1 MPRLCA
7 GGSTH
12 PQPYSIS
19 RHGVISLAPGKDGS
33 GLASSR
39 RGAVVWID
47 DSRRSA
53 KATHRDVP
61 ISPLTRRPTP
71 ERPPSASYSSL
82 ALGVGWVD
90 TSGTSF
96 SVAIPRSD
104 GGQTVAH
111 VIPCMSSNVSAAAAS
126 QPVSLIGVPSSKIV
140 SICRGTQKWVEQRDR
155 AAAALAAE
163 KQRGADAAPRSADG
177 SVDES
182 PKADASTPRPASSSK
197 ATRQQSN
204 LQSADSPF
212 SHSGAG
218 AAAGAGFPGGGG
230 GAGGAAAVP
239 PLSAPPSRGAP
250 VPTALRPPTPSTRL
264 QSQSQSQQL
273 SGTDAASGGRPA
285 ASASAEAAPNR
296 LSVAP
301 ATGSWNLLSAT
312 QGPVRATPSLAQSNA
327 SAVSLGRPT
336 PSAPPAQN
344 LSETIANLAAG
355 NMQRSFGG
363 GHAFA
368 SVSGD
373 GRQARPGSGG
383 PAHETPTLLSASAAA
398 SGGVNG
404 GWVTPAAALNR
415 AASNRVRGYSPG
427 PGKSRD
433 KAGQPPQSPVVFAP
447 AATHDASSRASGVA
461 YYSGRPLSASFSLE
475 TGGGGG
481 GVLAAPGAQ
490 AFSAS
495 STATKTNSQVPSSF
509 PGVHALPQYQL
520 FTPSRQGDARH
531 VAALLPPQRQG
542 AGLSASAFLPMGG
555 GAGNGNYSLTTGYN
569 PFVPSRYALVANPA
583 SSFAPAASSSSAT
596 NLRASMRAAENEGG
610 AMAAAGT
617 TRLRP
622 SSASAMTQPRTAV
635 ASSASR
641 TVARPSSATLSST
654 YSGVQLSNTGANVW
668 PGFRGSSSGRR

>member
-47 DSRRSA
+47 DSRRSS

-82 ALGVGWVD
+82 ALGVGWID

-96 SVAIPRSD
+96 SVAVPRSD
-104 GGQTVAH
+104 GGQSVAV

-126 QPVSLIGVPSSKIV
+126 QPVSLVGAPSSKIV

-155 AAAALAAE
+155 AAALAAE
-163 KQRGADAAPRSADG
+163 KQRAADAAPRSVDG
-177 SVDES
+177 SFDES
-182 PKADASTPRPASSSK
+182 PKAESSTPRPASSSK
-197 ATRQQSN
+197 QTRQSN
-204 LQSADSPF
+204 VQSADSPF
-212 SHSGAG
+212 STGAGNSSGAVLSSSGGAG
-218 AAAGAGFPGGGG
+218 AAAA
-230 GAGGAAAVP
+230 P

-250 VPTALRPPTPSTRL
+250 VPTALRPPTPSMRL
-264 QSQSQSQQL
+264 QSQSQL
-273 SGTDAASGGRPA
+273 TGTDAAGRPA
-285 ASASAEAAPNR
+285 ARAAEEPPNR

-312 QGPVRATPSLAQSNA
+312 QGPVRASPSLAQSNV
-327 SAVSLGRPT
+327 SASLGKTAPAIPT
-336 PSAPPAQN
+336 QN

-363 GHAFA
+363 GQVPA
-368 SVSGD
+368 SGTGD
-373 GRQARPGSGG
+373 GKHIRPGSGG
-383 PAHETPTLLSASAAA
+383 PAHETPTLLSASSSA
-398 SGGVNG
+398 GLNG

-427 PGKSRD
+427 PGKFRE
-433 KAGQPPQSPVVFAP
+433 KGGQPPQSPVVFAP
-447 AATHDASSRASGVA
+447 IANDSTRASGVA

-475 TGGGGG
+475 TGG
-481 GVLAAPGAQ
+481 VLAAPGAQ
-490 AFSAS
+490 AFAAS
-495 STATKTNSQVPSSF
+495 STATKSTSHVPSPF

-531 VAALLPPQRQG
+531 VAIAPQRQG
-542 AGLSASAFLPMGG
+542 NLSATAFLPMG
-555 GAGNGNYSLTTGYN
+555 GAGNGNYSLTNGYT
-569 PFVPSRYALVANPA
+569 PFVPSRYALVANSA
-583 SSFAPAASSSSAT
+583 SSFTPAASSSAT
-596 NLRASMRAAENEGG
+596 NLRASLRAENEGG
-610 AMAAAGT
+610 MSAAAGT

-622 SSASAMTQPRTAV
+622 SSANSLTQPRTA
-635 ASSASR
+635 ATSSASR
-641 TVARPSSATLSST
+641 AVRPSSATLSTT
-654 YSGVQLSNTGANVW
+654 YTGANVW
-668 PGFRGSSSGRR
+668 PGLKSSGRRL